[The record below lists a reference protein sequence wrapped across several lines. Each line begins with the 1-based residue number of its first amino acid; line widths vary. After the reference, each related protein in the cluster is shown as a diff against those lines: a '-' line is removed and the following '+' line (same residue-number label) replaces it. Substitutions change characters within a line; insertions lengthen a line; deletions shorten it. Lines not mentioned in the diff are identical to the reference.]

1 MFKRFFR
8 ITYRQK
14 KILNFFFILIIAILT
29 SIEGFLALYNHHLTE
44 AVIVEECTARTAI
57 YDGYPYHYVLE
68 YYTHDQKKIRGS
80 FFEPPRK
87 DRRHFPRKVGERFFI
102 YYKDGVQDLLSSTS
116 QYGHPRNLLLPT
128 DSVMLSWVLSG
139 MLFPILIFILIRE
152 LKIKIRFLDRIAL
165 KLNNIMKPKPRKVWI
180 PDSVAILWLISGMC
194 MPAFIFA
201 LVRRFKIKS
210 IFSKN
215 IALKL
220 KKMIEPKPI
229 AWVLDI
235 RGLTNRNNE
244 QADSAYSELVS
255 ILYGAGEPANFSPLC
270 VDMLNNIPDGAVVL
284 EKGDKFMQCV
294 VIDINPD
301 LRLFRTEYRVGDNS
315 IDNPLYSTRY
325 NETADIT
332 AKLFESFYLENNDY
346 LHEARWEIS
355 EWFKEQH
362 LK

>member
-1 MFKRFFR
+1 M
-8 ITYRQK
+8 
-14 KILNFFFILIIAILT
+14 IA
-29 SIEGFLALYNHHLTE
+29 
-44 AVIVEECTARTAI
+44 V
-57 YDGYPYHYVLE
+57 
-68 YYTHDQKKIRGS
+68 
-80 FFEPPRK
+80 
-87 DRRHFPRKVGERFFI
+87 
-102 YYKDGVQDLLSSTS
+102 
-116 QYGHPRNLLLPT
+116 LLL
-128 DSVMLSWVLSG
+128 G
-139 MLFPILIFILIRE
+139 ILIRI
-152 LKIKIRFLDRIAL
+152 LGILIRKFRFLGRIEL
-165 KLNNIMKPKPRKVWI
+165 KLNAKLNKIMRPKPRKVGI
-180 PDSVAILWLISGMC
+180 PDSVAICWLISGMC

-210 IFSKN
+210 IFSGN

-220 KKMIEPKPI
+220 KKMMEPKPI
-229 AWVLDI
+229 DWILDI
-235 RGLTNRNNE
+235 RGLTDRNNE

-284 EKGDKFMQCV
+284 KKGDKFMQCV

-301 LRLFRTEYRVGDNS
+301 LRLFRTEYLVGDDS

-355 EWFKEQH
+355 EWFEEQH
-362 LK
+362 LNPRF